1 MAVAADHGHRAFGC
15 LVCSPQCSQRGLGP
29 IQALVYG
36 VQMDN
41 WHILALM
48 EGASKS
54 SRGGV
59 GDKRAKPGVTEDSQG
74 DCTGAILGV
83 KGA

>member
-1 MAVAADHGHRAFGC
+1 
-15 LVCSPQCSQRGLGP
+15 
-29 IQALVYG
+29 
-36 VQMDN
+36 MDK

-59 GDKRAKPGVTEDSQG
+59 GDKRAKPGVTEESQG
-74 DCTGAILGV
+74 DFTGAILGV